1 MDIFGVGPLEFF
13 LILIITLIIL
23 GPNDMAKAGRAIGR
37 FLRRIVMS
45 EEWRIIT
52 QSAREFRH
60 LPQRLMREAAI
71 EDIKNELP
79 DLRRDADLDGLTQ
92 DLTQWQR
99 DVSGWTKQA
108 TSQTAEEITPPA
120 SQPAIGQ
127 SAGQAPPKPAPKTA
141 PPSPSPKK
149 RFSWDEPDI
158 LPVED
163 ETS

>member
-52 QSAREFRH
+52 QSAREFRR
-60 LPQRLMREAAI
+60 LPQRLMHEAAI
-71 EDIKNELP
+71 EDIKKELP

-108 TSQTAEEITPPA
+108 TSQAAGEVTTPAP
-120 SQPAIGQ
+120 QPAIGQ
-127 SAGQAPPKPAPKTA
+127 SAGQASKPAPKTA

-149 RFSWDEPDI
+149 KFSWDEPDI
-158 LPVED
+158 LPIED